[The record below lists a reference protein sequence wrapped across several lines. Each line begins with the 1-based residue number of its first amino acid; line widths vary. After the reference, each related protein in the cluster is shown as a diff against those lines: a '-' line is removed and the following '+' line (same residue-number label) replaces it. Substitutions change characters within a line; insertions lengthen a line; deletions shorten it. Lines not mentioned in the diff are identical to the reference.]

1 MPNNLV
7 HISLL
12 VGVSSVVGLY
22 YVEKQAKANKV
33 LAELEPDNDTI
44 APQMKKAKQIRLA
57 LMISALLSC
66 LVLIYGLIK
75 EKKATSSFESRVSN
89 AASNLRSSMEHMEGP
104 SSSSSI
110 FPSATSSAD
119 TTDEFA
125 ARVSNAAS
133 KLRQQIADH
142 SGGSSA
148 EVFTPM
154 QNSAPDLAAQASA
167 EISQFIADNS

>member
-1 MPNNLV
+1 MPSSLV
-7 HISLL
+7 PISLL
-12 VGVSSVVGLY
+12 VGVSSAVGLY
-22 YVEKQAKANKV
+22 YVEKQAKANMALV
-33 LAELEPDNDTI
+33 EAEPENDTV
-44 APQMKKAKQIRLA
+44 APNMKKAKQLRLA
-57 LMISALLSC
+57 LIVLVLLSC

-89 AASNLRSSMEHMEGP
+89 AASNLRSSMEHMEP
-104 SSSSSI
+104 SSSSSV

-154 QNSAPDLAAQASA
+154 NSAPDLAAQASA
-167 EISQFIADNS
+167 EISQFIAENS